1 MIVTTSPTE
10 SIAYIIGWQQYDF
23 VWAILRDTGLFYIPI
38 IVIFARAIIAP
49 FLSQEARSGAVTAVK
64 QVMID

>member
-10 SIAYIIGWQQYDF
+10 SIAYIIGWWQYDF

-38 IVIFARAIIAP
+38 IVIFARAIMRL
-49 FLSQEARSGAVTAVK
+49 FLSQKVHSSDVIPVK
-64 QVMID
+64 